1 MLSSDDGRDD
11 NGKDQERTGDGKFT
25 QKSSFTSPLKPEVKM
40 KSDINEP
47 LFSFS
52 INNPFKKI
60 LQWLEYVKKHNATKF
75 DMKINVPLVA
85 LPVFF
90 VGILALLTSFFGL
103 GQFAKNRQIESLPT
117 PTPVLVIMP
126 TGTPSPYK
134 SSFIG
139 IIQSTYYLPSITP
152 KSTDSTDSA
161 AINGRTFETNRYIL
175 LDHENKITFL
185 DVASTIQ
192 MDGYVGK
199 RVLITGLYD
208 PSAQSLQISKNADI
222 EIIR

>member
-1 MLSSDDGRDD
+1 MDDKDD
-11 NGKDQERTGDGKFT
+11 QPRNNDGKFT

-47 LFSFS
+47 LFSFA

-60 LQWLEYVKKHNATKF
+60 LKWLEYVKKHNTTKF
-75 DMKINVPLVA
+75 DMKITVPLIA
-85 LPVFF
+85 LPFF
-90 VGILALLTSFFGL
+90 FAGILGLMTGFFGL
-103 GQFAKNRQIESLPT
+103 GQFAKNRQIEAIPS
-117 PTPVLVIMP
+117 PTPVLVILP
-126 TGTPSPYK
+126 SATPAPYK

-139 IIQSTYYLPSITP
+139 IIQSTYYLPEITP
-152 KSTDSTDSA
+152 KSVETTNLATDEATIS
-161 AINGRTFETNRYIL
+161 GRTFETNRYIL

-185 DVASTIQ
+185 DVASAIQ

-199 RVLITGLYD
+199 RVLITGLFD
-208 PSAQSLQISKNADI
+208 PSAQSLQILAPADI